1 LLRTGI
7 CKREQLVF
15 FDATNSV
22 TFTLVVDDFEVKYM
36 RDNNQEKPT
45 KYLGLTNDVDKKARE
60 VRMSA
65 PGEIV
70 KALKQF
76 APFST
81 AVARYPAVYV
91 SPHFGSATQKPATPD
106 ISPLLTVDE
115 HPRLQCL
122 ASALLFNS
130 SYRFDGFLPSVTA
143 IESALVH
150 ATQLTQRAAD
160 RLLAY
165 FRHYPDNILTLK
177 ACNMCL
183 HLQSDSSFDTPS
195 HGRSVAGGIAY
206 LGNEDPTHING
217 PILVHSSVIQNVMAS
232 IEQAEY
238 AAAFY
243 TAQMAS
249 GLRKT
254 LSNLGYLQPPT
265 YILVDNKVAC
275 FWDC

>member
-1 LLRTGI
+1 
-7 CKREQLVF
+7 
-15 FDATNSV
+15 
-22 TFTLVVDDFEVKYM
+22 
-36 RDNNQEKPT
+36 
-45 KYLGLTNDVDKKARE
+45 
-60 VRMSA
+60 MSA
-65 PGEIV
+65 PGVIV

-81 AVARYPAVYV
+81 AVARSPAVYV
-91 SPHFGSATQKPATPD
+91 SPHFGSAAQKPATPD

-177 ACNMCL
+177 ASNMCL

-206 LGNEDPTHING
+206 LGNKDPTHING

-238 AAAFY
+238 AAANY
-243 TAQMAS
+243 TAPMAS

-265 YILVDNKVAC
+265 YILVDNEVASEIAYNTLEPKRTKSIDMQ
-275 FWDC
+275 FYWLRDRVQSQEFIVIWRKGIYNLPEFYQAIVRLRS